1 MIVDPVI
8 FVFLGDN
15 SSDIIRDGLERGR
28 GWKQGD
34 QSGGR
39 YISLSK
45 RGWGPQLGLLERKL
59 ERRE

>member
-45 RGWGPQLGLLERKL
+45 RG
-59 ERRE
+59 